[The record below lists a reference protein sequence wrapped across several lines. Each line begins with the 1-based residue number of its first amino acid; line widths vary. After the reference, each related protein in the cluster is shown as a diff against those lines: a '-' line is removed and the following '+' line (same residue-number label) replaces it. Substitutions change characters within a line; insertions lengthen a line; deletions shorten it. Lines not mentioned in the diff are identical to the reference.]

1 MALHAAIEQNDTTA
15 LAKLLDK
22 GASNDGGVDQQD
34 SNGWTPLLTACGH
47 GHSSCVQLLLI
58 AHAALDRPTN
68 EGRTPLHAAC
78 NQGHVEIMQ
87 LLLTS
92 RAAADRPDSWG
103 STPLHIACGQGHS
116 HLVLLLLGA
125 HAAVDRPTS
134 KGRTPLYAAS
144 HQGHSNCVRLLHAAR
159 ATVDRPEDSHGWTP
173 LFAAC
178 CQGHGD
184 CAQLLLAAHAA
195 IDRST
200 TSNGTTPLCTA
211 SHQGHSNCVQQ
222 LLAAHAAVDNPNR
235 DGSTPLYAACDQGH
249 GDCVQLLLAAHA
261 AVDQPTNAGATP
273 MHAACQVGSLPIV
286 KLLVQA
292 GAKPELVFTDGR
304 MPPMLKE
311 LLRPWR
317 DTLLSQS
324 VRADSRAQRDTQ
336 KKKNRK
342 GTTKA
347 IADQSSQESVLK
359 KILDSNEAQMGAS
372 MEARRVA
379 SAEEAVAVE
388 QQCIEF
394 EAMRV
399 AYNSKEFRDALK
411 AERERL
417 EAEAEAKA
425 QAEAQA
431 EAEAESEAGGGT
443 LPTPESVSD
452 LIVMGM
458 WPRRASHASV
468 TSCCRDA
475 ASHSATLTSAGLC
488 EKLSS
493 SGFCTVAISD
503 VRSSSCSVAPSGELV
518 SPMSRMSVCMASA
531 LGMLSSAD
539 MIFAMS
545 STKST
550 CARQAAGRP
559 GSERLTQW
567 VWGAAGMGAGAGKAG
582 EGGIGHR
589 HGSPYAEAIVRKPAK
604 AWRAPGISTGEREG
618 QARCT
623 ARCRN
628 SSALSS
634 AESAVRAAAVR
645 VHHPGA

>member
-78 NQGHVEIMQ
+78 NEGHIEIMQ

-103 STPLHIACGQGHS
+103 STPLHIACGQGHAD
-116 HLVLLLLGA
+116 LVLLLLGA

-249 GDCVQLLLAAHA
+249 GDCVQLLLTAHA

-347 IADQSSQESVLK
+347 IDDQSSQESVLK

-431 EAEAESEAGGGT
+431 EAEAAAAAATFAAVDADKSGKLDLEELLSALAAAGDVADRAEVEVLFKRLDVNGDGTITMDEWRAGHSGGG
-443 LPTPESVSD
+443 LHGPGG
-452 LIVMGM
+452 LLQA
-458 WPRRASHASV
+458 RL
-468 TSCCRDA
+468 DA
-475 ASHSATLTSAGLC
+475 AMKRGQ
-488 EKLSS
+488 LSLPPPDE
-493 SGFCTVAISD
+493 GG
-503 VRSSSCSVAPSGELV
+503 APSPKGVSLV
-518 SPMSRMSVCMASA
+518 WALTVDLANDDLSP
-531 LGMLSSAD
+531 
-539 MIFAMS
+539 IK
-545 STKST
+545 T
-550 CARQAAGRP
+550 
-559 GSERLTQW
+559 ERF
-567 VWGAAGMGAGAGKAG
+567 G
-582 EGGIGHR
+582 
-589 HGSPYAEAIVRKPAK
+589 Y
-604 AWRAPGISTGEREG
+604 
-618 QARCT
+618 
-623 ARCRN
+623 
-628 SSALSS
+628 
-634 AESAVRAAAVR
+634 
-645 VHHPGA
+645 